1 MIDINLIKRATK
13 CFPFTLITSD
23 NFWLVTLIH
32 LASLLCSSITC
43 LVLTSNPRRW
53 IPPWFSSSE
62 WWVEFIFQLSLQFK
76 VNHACPYA
84 SHATAN
90 CRWMVVTFPR
100 VSAVCHER
108 FSLWEGFASA
118 NLNLPFYELR
128 YELLCPLIKKFRPDL
143 EGMETNFV
151 VREKRVCCGVPT
163 RLRGDGNLVVEI
175 SLQT

>member
-1 MIDINLIKRATK
+1 LAIRFKCLFNPHQTPMMDINPIKRATK
-13 CFPFTLITSD
+13 CFHFTLITSD
-23 NFWLVTLIH
+23 NFWSVTLIH
-32 LASLLCSSITC
+32 LASPLCSSITC

-143 EGMETNFV
+143 EGMEFLAAN
-151 VREKRVCCGVPT
+151 
-163 RLRGDGNLVVEI
+163 RGHEFE
-175 SLQT
+175 